1 MLLFPVFDQMW
12 EGLIQKAKDGDVD
25 VIQTYVFWN
34 GHEPSPG
41 NYNFQGRYDLVR
53 FLKTVHKAGLYAH
66 LRIGSYICAEWNY
79 GLKMSMDQKVRHLD
93 LLVIVTWIGTGKWLL
108 ECKQVFHGSC
118 ARKRMPQ
125 IRHGVIENNA
135 VVRSFGE
142 KRVEEKLKNYEL
154 VELLDIAD
162 LIKGA
167 NVAGGRGYYLKG
179 AGARLNMP
187 LIQFAFD

>member
-41 NYNFQGRYDLVR
+41 N
-53 FLKTVHKAGLYAH
+53 
-66 LRIGSYICAEWNY
+66 
-79 GLKMSMDQKVRHLD
+79 
-93 LLVIVTWIGTGKWLL
+93 
-108 ECKQVFHGSC
+108 
-118 ARKRMPQ
+118 
-125 IRHGVIENNA
+125 IENEYGPESKAFGFAGHSYMDWDGKMVVGMQTGVPWVMCKEEDAPDPINTCNGVYCDA
-135 VVRSFGE
+135 FTPNQPYKPKMWTEAWSVVRSFGE

-187 LIQFAFD
+187 LIQFAFDFLESRNY